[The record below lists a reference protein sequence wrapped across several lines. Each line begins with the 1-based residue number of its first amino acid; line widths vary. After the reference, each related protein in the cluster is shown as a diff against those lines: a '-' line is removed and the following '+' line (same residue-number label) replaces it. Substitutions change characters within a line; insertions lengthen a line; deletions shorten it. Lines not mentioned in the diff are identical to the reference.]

1 MLKIASLL
9 ALFVFAFSTAA
20 AAAPVIRVVND
31 TKLGNITFGY
41 ASYRIVNGS
50 STRSGSGA
58 TISVA
63 SQAQFSSFPPLKSG
77 DQIHFDRG
85 LKIYNQKRTMT
96 SDGSATCDAG
106 GFASGMSG
114 LFGRDYMLE
123 QDRFS
128 VQVTAT
134 EGVIPGIYDAVC
146 TYSK

>member
-1 MLKIASLL
+1 MLKIASML
-9 ALFVFAFSTAA
+9 ALFIFAFSTVAF
-20 AAAPVIRVVND
+20 AAPVITVVND
-31 TKLGNITFGY
+31 TKLGSITFGY
-41 ASYRIVNGS
+41 ASYKIINGS

-58 TISVA
+58 TISVD

-77 DQIHFDRG
+77 DQIHLDRG
-85 LKIYNQKRTMT
+85 LKIYNQKRSMT

-106 GFASGMSG
+106 GFASGISG

-128 VQVTAT
+128 VQVTSK

-146 TYSK
+146 TYSR